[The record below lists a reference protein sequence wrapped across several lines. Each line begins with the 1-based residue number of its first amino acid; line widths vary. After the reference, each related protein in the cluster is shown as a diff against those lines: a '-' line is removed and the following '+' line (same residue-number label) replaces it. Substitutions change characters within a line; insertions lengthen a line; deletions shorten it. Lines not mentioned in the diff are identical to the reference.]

1 MRYKEPS
8 TSIIFVRHGIT
19 DYPEDRIYKGDNGP
33 VLNEDGRSQAE
44 NLGTWIKGNDVAA
57 VLVSPSTRTRETAAP
72 IVKSLGIE
80 YKTFDELKERC
91 FGVWDGLTFREIEEK
106 YPEGLS
112 RWKADQASYT
122 PEGGES
128 IYDFQKR
135 VDNVLQWAI
144 QEYKGKKVVI
154 VSHTGPIRVAV
165 TQSLKIPLINY
176 RQLQIHPGSATR
188 VDFGNS
194 SVNLIYLSYLP
205 GGNKV

>member
-1 MRYKEPS
+1 
-8 TSIIFVRHGIT
+8 
-19 DYPEDRIYKGDNGP
+19 
-33 VLNEDGRSQAE
+33 
-44 NLGTWIKGNDVAA
+44 
-57 VLVSPSTRTRETAAP
+57 VSPSTRTIETAGP

-80 YKTFDELKERC
+80 YKLFDELKERC

-128 IYDFQKR
+128 IFDLQKR
-135 VDNVLQWAI
+135 VDSVLQWAL
-144 QEYKGKKVVI
+144 QEYKGKKIVI

-165 TQSLKIPLINY
+165 TQALQIPMINY

-194 SVNLIYLSYLP
+194 SVNLIYLGFLP

>member
-8 TSIIFVRHGIT
+8 TSIIFVRHGST

-33 VLNEDGRSQAE
+33 ALNESGRSQAE
-44 NLGTWIKGNDVAA
+44 NLGTWIKGNDIAA
-57 VLVSPSTRTRETAAP
+57 VLVSPSTRTRETATP

-91 FGVWDGLTFREIEEK
+91 FGAWDGLTFSEIEEK

-128 IYDFQKR
+128 IYDLQKR

-194 SVNLIYLSYLP
+194 AVNLIYLGYLP